1 MKFLTVIGARPQF
14 IKAAV
19 ISRAIQVFNEHRLH
33 DGQVHEVVVHTG
45 QHYDDE
51 MSSIFFR
58 ELGMPTPDYHLGIGS
73 GPHGRQT
80 GRMLEALEPV
90 LQRERPDWVLVYGD
104 TNSTLAGAL
113 AASKLGLPIAH
124 VEAGLRSY
132 NRSMPEETNRVLTD
146 HLSALLFCPTAR
158 AVKNLSCEGIV
169 AGVHQVG
176 DVMFDSLRY
185 YLARTA
191 HAGELHARLGVHRGD
206 YALATVHRAE
216 TTDRPECLSNI
227 VDALGRLGILVV
239 WPLHPRTKAALERTG
254 LTRLP
259 ETVYAIPPVSYLEM
273 LALQRDARVI
283 LTDSGGVQKEA
294 FWLGVPCVTFR
305 RETEWEETVEAGWN
319 CLAGTDPERIVA
331 AVQGF
336 FAELPTQ
343 AGIHFG
349 DGHAA
354 ERILEVFI
362 RTMAER

>member
-1 MKFLTVIGARPQF
+1 
-14 IKAAV
+14 
-19 ISRAIQVFNEHRLH
+19 
-33 DGQVHEVVVHTG
+33 
-45 QHYDDE
+45 
-51 MSSIFFR
+51 
-58 ELGMPTPDYHLGIGS
+58 
-73 GPHGRQT
+73 
-80 GRMLEALEPV
+80 MLEALEPI

-113 AASKLGLPIAH
+113 AASKLRLPIAH
-124 VEAGLRSY
+124 VEAGLRSF
-132 NRSMPEETNRVLTD
+132 NRSMPEEINRVLTD

-169 AGVHQVG
+169 RGVHQVG

-185 YLARTA
+185 HLARTE
-191 HAGELHARLGVHRGD
+191 HAGELQARLGVHRGD

-216 TTDRPECLSNI
+216 ATDRPECLSSI
-227 VDALGRLGILVV
+227 VDALGRLGLPVV
-239 WPLHPRTKAALERTG
+239 WPIHPRTETALEQIG

-259 ETVYAIPPVSYLEM
+259 KTVYAIPPVSYLEM

-336 FAELPTQ
+336 FAERPTQ

-354 ERILEVFI
+354 ERILEVFV
-362 RTMAER
+362 RTMAEREA